1 MTLIIAH
8 RGSAGTHPENTM
20 EAFKAAEKFG
30 ADGIELDVHLTLDDQ
45 LVVIHDE
52 TIDRT
57 TNGSGNVRDFS
68 LDELKKLKANYHYKH
83 FFKKASKIP
92 SLREVFEWMEKNKL
106 ICNIELKNNKFPYEG
121 MEKKVI
127 DLIKEFKFENRT
139 IISSFNHDS
148 LKNVKQIAAN
158 IETAPLYKN
167 LIYKPWEYAETI
179 QASGIHPKFTVMTP
193 SLISDTIKNNIAVR
207 PYTVNKEREMKKL
220 MELNCTAIITDF
232 PEKAFKIRT
241 EINNKDVSLN

>member
-20 EAFKAAEKFG
+20 DAFIAAKKFG

-45 LVVIHDE
+45 IVVIHDE

-57 TNGSGNVRDFS
+57 TNGTGNVKDFT
-68 LDELKKLKANYHYKH
+68 LEELKKLKANYHYKH

-92 SLREVFEWMEKNKL
+92 SLREVFEWLDKNKL
-106 ICNIELKNNKFPYEG
+106 ICNIELKNNSIPYEG

-127 DLIKEFKFENRT
+127 DLIKEFKLEDRI
-139 IISSFNHDS
+139 IISSFNHKS
-148 LKNVKQIAAN
+148 LKNVKQLAEN

-167 LIYKPWEYAETI
+167 LIYKPWEYAESI

-193 SLISDTIKNNIAVR
+193 ALISDTLKNNMAVR

-232 PEKAFKIRT
+232 PEKAFKVRDT
-241 EINNKDVSLN
+241 LNNKNVSVQ